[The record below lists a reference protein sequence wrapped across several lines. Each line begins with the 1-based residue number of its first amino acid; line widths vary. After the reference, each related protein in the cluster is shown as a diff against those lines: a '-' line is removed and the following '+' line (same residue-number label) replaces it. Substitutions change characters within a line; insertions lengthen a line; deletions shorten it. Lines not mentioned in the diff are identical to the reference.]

1 MVELN
6 KYGEIGCPLW
16 GMINIANKNKCKTY
30 FVKPES
36 DIFWGSNC
44 KFRGKHCVEKL
55 NDTKVLT
62 NINNLKKKEL
72 DYLGIYN
79 LLDHFENP
87 IKVIGTLLK
96 YTKSIGIITE
106 KNKNGIPIQHHNILS
121 EKVFKYI
128 SKSSKKRLDTTFNK
142 KLLNT
147 EYNFI

>member
-1 MVELN
+1 MFL
-6 KYGEIGCPLW
+6 GIW
-16 GMINIANKNKCKTY
+16 WQI
-30 FVKPES
+30 
-36 DIFWGSNC
+36 W
-44 KFRGKHCVEKL
+44 GKHCVEKL

-62 NINNLKKKEL
+62 NINNLKKEL

-147 EYNFI
+147 EYNFYLIY